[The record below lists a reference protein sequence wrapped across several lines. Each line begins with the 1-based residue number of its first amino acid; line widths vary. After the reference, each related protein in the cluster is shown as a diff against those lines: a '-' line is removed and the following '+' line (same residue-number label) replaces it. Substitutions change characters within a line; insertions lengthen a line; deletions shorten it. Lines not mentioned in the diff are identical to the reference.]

1 MTDEVVSFDRKKIDD
16 MATLAT
22 GALGNPVSRMM
33 MMRMTADD
41 EVINMISLGHI
52 ILLRASFFFFFFP

>member
-33 MMRMTADD
+33 MMIDEDTAAD
-41 EVINMISLGHI
+41 EVTVETYHI
-52 ILLRASFFFFFFP
+52 CRAIVDD